1 MKRPLATVRVAA
13 ASLASLTILSASA
26 ASAQDLDLRPKWQP
40 EWSRFDLPHA
50 LITGSA
56 AATALSMRFVKGPA
70 AGWKQDVL
78 FDAAFR
84 DLFRAGDP
92 GTRAALSDVS
102 DALQIGAILYPFVI
116 DAGLV
121 ASLVHDDP
129 RLGLELTL
137 IGIESFLVS
146 SVMVSTT
153 KSFVGRVRPDGEVC
167 PATGDWSCRSDA
179 TRESFISGHT
189 AAAFTSAGFVCAN
202 HVYLDLYGGGTADA
216 LACAGAVGLASATGV
231 LRIAAGK
238 HYATD
243 VAAGAVLGFAA
254 GYLVPTLLHY
264 SSWAPFSSDF
274 GLVPGAA
281 PEGAGVS
288 LTGWF

>member
-1 MKRPLATVRVAA
+1 MT
-13 ASLASLTILSASA
+13 LTILSASA

-56 AATALSMRFVKGPA
+56 AATALSMRFVKGPT

-84 DLFRAGDP
+84 DLFRAEDA
-92 GTRAALSDVS
+92 GTRQTLSDVS
-102 DALQIGAILYPFVI
+102 DVLQIGALLYPFVV

-121 ASLVHDDP
+121 TSLVHDDP

-137 IGIESFLVS
+137 IGIESFLIS

-153 KSFVGRVRPDGEVC
+153 KSFVGRVRPEGAIC
-167 PATGDWSCRSDA
+167 PETGDYSCRSSA

-202 HVYLDLYGGGTADA
+202 HVHLDLYGGGLADT
-216 LACAGAVGLASATGV
+216 LACVGAIGLAGTTGA

-243 VAAGAVLGFAA
+243 VAAGAVVGFAA

-264 SSWAPFSSDF
+264 SSWTPFSSDF

-281 PEGAGVS
+281 PEGTGVS